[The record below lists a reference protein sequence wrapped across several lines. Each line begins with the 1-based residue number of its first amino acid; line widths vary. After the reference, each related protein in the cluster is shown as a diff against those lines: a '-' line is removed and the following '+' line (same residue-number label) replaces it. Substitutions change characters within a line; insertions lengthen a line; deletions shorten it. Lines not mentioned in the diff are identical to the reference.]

1 MPPTGPGQ
9 AVRVRSVVVVLDRV
23 GAVTKRPPIWAV
35 VVGGLVWR
43 GGRTGREAALRGG
56 VGYAAAAV
64 VANLVVK
71 PLVGRGRPVGSGQA
85 RIGPVTS
92 SFPSGHAATDLA
104 FVFGVSQVVPALFVP
119 LAGCTLAA
127 HWSLART
134 RAHHLTDVLAGGA
147 MGIGVALAVAVL
159 WPSKSGDGPSTSI
172 EGDEARLLVH
182 IEPDGKTPSDRA

>member
-1 MPPTGPGQ
+1 
-9 AVRVRSVVVVLDRV
+9 
-23 GAVTKRPPIWAV
+23 
-35 VVGGLVWR
+35 
-43 GGRTGREAALRGG
+43 
-56 VGYAAAAV
+56 
-64 VANLVVK
+64 
-71 PLVGRGRPVGSGQA
+71 
-85 RIGPVTS
+85 
-92 SFPSGHAATDLA
+92 
-104 FVFGVSQVVPALFVP
+104 VSQVVPALFVP